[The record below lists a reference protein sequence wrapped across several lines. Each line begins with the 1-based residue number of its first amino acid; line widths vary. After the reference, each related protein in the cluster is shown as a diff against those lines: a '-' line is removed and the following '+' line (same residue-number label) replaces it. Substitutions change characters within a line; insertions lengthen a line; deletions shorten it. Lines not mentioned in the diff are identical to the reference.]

1 MTIPTYNKVH
11 PTAKEMKD
19 HKVWDDI
26 ECLESEFFHGKKA
39 FNCPEVVP
47 AGVEEDFCLPKD
59 CPERIPQKKFPSAN
73 TSFSPK
79 EFEEIRECIER
90 ANELLLAL
98 AVGGDDG
105 ETGEEADEP
114 NARALQQ
121 SLRTLRELFVTV
133 NFNCKGKKEE
143 ISGCFLDAGL
153 DFIIIENAD
162 TKNISIIPTPRVLS
176 IQYDK
181 KEETTAQQL
190 EQELLTINPCL
201 RRKLT
206 FHFGETVTKSP
217 FLVNLFF
224 GLNLSMFLE
233 GYVGYHC
240 YVKTDIDKYELDGTL
255 EMVKEN
261 FMSISKYGE
270 KYGIDYDVVCVIELE
285 E

>member
-11 PTAKEMKD
+11 PTAKDTKD
-19 HKVWDDI
+19 HKDWDDI
-26 ECLESEFFHGKKA
+26 ECLESEFFHEKKA

-59 CPERIPQKKFPSAN
+59 CTERLPQKKFPSAN
-73 TSFSPK
+73 TSFPPK
-79 EFEEIRECIER
+79 EFKEIRECIER

-98 AVGGDDG
+98 ALGGDND
-105 ETGEEADEP
+105 EAGEEADET

-121 SLRTLRELFVTV
+121 SLRSLRELFVTV
-133 NFNCKGKKEE
+133 HFSCKGKKGK
-143 ISGCFLDAGL
+143 ISGCFIDAGL

-162 TKNISIIPTPRVLS
+162 TENISIIPTTRVLS

-181 KEETTAQQL
+181 KEDATVH

-201 RRKLT
+201 RRNLT
-206 FHFGETVTKSP
+206 FHFGETVMKSP
-217 FLVNLFF
+217 FLINLFF

-233 GYVGYHC
+233 SYVGYYC
-240 YVKTDIDKYELDGTL
+240 YVKTDINKYELDGTL

-261 FMSISKYGE
+261 FISINKYGE
-270 KYGIDYDVVCVIELE
+270 KFGIDYDVVCVIELE

>member
-11 PTAKEMKD
+11 PTAKDMKD
-19 HKVWDDI
+19 HKVWDDV
-26 ECLESEFFHGKKA
+26 ECLESEFFHEKKA

-59 CPERIPQKKFPSAN
+59 CPERLPQKKYPSAN
-73 TSFSPK
+73 TAFPPK

-98 AVGGDDG
+98 AVGGD
-105 ETGEEADEP
+105 EEEAGEEADEP

-133 NFNCKGKKEE
+133 HFSYKGKTEK
-143 ISGCFLDAGL
+143 ISGCFIDAGL

-162 TKNISIIPTPRVLS
+162 TGNISIIPTTRILS
-176 IQYDK
+176 IQYEKQEDA
-181 KEETTAQQL
+181 TVH

-201 RRKLT
+201 RRNLT

-217 FLVNLFF
+217 FLINLFF

-233 GYVGYHC
+233 SYMGYYC

-261 FMSISKYGE
+261 FMSISKYEE
-270 KYGIDYDVVCVIELE
+270 KFGIDFDVVCVIELE

>member
-19 HKVWDDI
+19 HKVWDDV
-26 ECLESEFFHGKKA
+26 ECLEYEFIYGKKA

-47 AGVEEDFCLPKD
+47 ANAEDAFCLPKD
-59 CPERIPQKKFPSAN
+59 CPERLPQKKFPSAN
-73 TSFSPK
+73 TSFPPK
-79 EFEEIRECIER
+79 EFKEIRECIWR

-98 AVGGDDG
+98 ALG
-105 ETGEEADEP
+105 EEEDEAGEEADET

-133 NFNCKGKKEE
+133 HFSCKGKKEE

-162 TKNISIIPTPRVLS
+162 TGHISIIPTTRVLS

-181 KEETTAQQL
+181 KEDGIAQQN

-217 FLVNLFF
+217 FLINLFF

-233 GYVGYHC
+233 SYVGYYC
-240 YVKTDIDKYELDGTL
+240 YVKTDIDQYELDGTL

-270 KYGIDYDVVCVIELE
+270 KFGIDYDVVCVIELE

>member
-11 PTAKEMKD
+11 PTAKDMKD

-47 AGVEEDFCLPKD
+47 AGVEDDFCLPKD
-59 CPERIPQKKFPSAN
+59 CPERLPQKKYPSAN
-73 TSFSPK
+73 TAFPPK

-98 AVGGDDG
+98 AVGGDDD
-105 ETGEEADEP
+105 EAGEEADET

-121 SLRTLRELFVTV
+121 SLRSLRELFVTV
-133 NFNCKGKKEE
+133 HFSCKAKKEK
-143 ISGCFLDAGL
+143 ISGCFIDAGL
-153 DFIIIENAD
+153 DFIIIENAE
-162 TKNISIIPTPRVLS
+162 TGNISIIPTTRILS

-181 KEETTAQQL
+181 KVEATAQQL

-201 RRKLT
+201 RRNLT

-217 FLVNLFF
+217 FLINLFF

-233 GYVGYHC
+233 SYVGYYC

-270 KYGIDYDVVCVIELE
+270 KFGIDFDVVCVIELE

>member
-1 MTIPTYNKVH
+1 MTIPTYNKVY
-11 PTAKEMKD
+11 PTAKNLND

-26 ECLESEFFHGKKA
+26 ECLESEFIQGKRA

-47 AGVEEDFCLPKD
+47 ANAEDDFCLPKD
-59 CPERIPQKKFPSAN
+59 CPERLPQKKFPSAN
-73 TSFSPK
+73 TAFPPK

-98 AVGGDDG
+98 AVGGDDD
-105 ETGEEADEP
+105 EAGEEADEP
-114 NARALQQ
+114 NERALQQ
-121 SLRTLRELFVTV
+121 SLRTLRKLFVTV
-133 NFNCKGKKEE
+133 HFNCKGKKEE
-143 ISGCFLDAGL
+143 ISGCFIDAGL
-153 DFIIIENAD
+153 DFIIIENAN
-162 TKNISIIPTPRVLS
+162 TGNISIIPTTRVLS

-181 KEETTAQQL
+181 KEEATTQQL

-206 FHFGETVTKSP
+206 FHFGETVTRSP

-233 GYVGYHC
+233 SYVGYYC